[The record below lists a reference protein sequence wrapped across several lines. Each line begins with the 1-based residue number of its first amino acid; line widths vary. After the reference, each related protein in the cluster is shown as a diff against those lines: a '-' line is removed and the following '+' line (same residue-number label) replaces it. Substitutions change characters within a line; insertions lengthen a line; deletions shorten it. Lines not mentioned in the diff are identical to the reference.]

1 MGNYFLGIYAFYWIN
16 FELTNWLACSL
27 PLPYPSS
34 SLFRLYLSLAAL
46 GHKWFLLILN
56 KLNCALTANW
66 IYHKDA
72 LSVRPLAIAWP
83 LLPST
88 PWHATTSRAPFPLF
102 CLLPQFY
109 CQNIKHLYPLSILVT
124 SGKRN
129 RIAASVVDAVAV
141 AAGFDCDIP
150 ARQTHF
156 FRLLPNLIYV
166 ENPPQRARA
175 IKTLNLFIFP
185 RQTFARVA
193 AAAARRGTGG
203 VAALLAREGWGGG
216 GFFLCSFGSSI
227 WFDVCSLFLLPLL
240 LSVAYLGAH
249 IENAN
254 TCTHAQLHPRAGRHT
269 HTHSSWTVSGP
280 FV

>member
-1 MGNYFLGIYAFYWIN
+1 M
-16 FELTNWLACSL
+16 
-27 PLPYPSS
+27 
-34 SLFRLYLSLAAL
+34 
-46 GHKWFLLILN
+46 
-56 KLNCALTANW
+56 
-66 IYHKDA
+66 
-72 LSVRPLAIAWP
+72 RPLAIAWP

-88 PWHATTSRAPFPLF
+88 PWHATTSHAHCAPFPLF

-124 SGKRN
+124 SEKRN

-141 AAGFDCDIP
+141 AAGFDSDVA
-150 ARQTHF
+150 ARQTQF

-193 AAAARRGTGG
+193 ARVAREGQGG
-203 VAALLAREGWGGG
+203 VATLLAREGRG

-254 TCTHAQLHPRAGRHT
+254 TCTHTATPTCRHT
-269 HTHSSWTVSGP
+269 HSN
-280 FV
+280 